1 MKWVLYVWMMQGS
14 AMGLTTH
21 TGFSTED
28 KCMQQAE
35 IIQQAKLAREVRTIC
50 LPDLAQISSALQSSI
65 IPQMERELL
74 PVMERLARD
83 IETQLEL
90 NK

>member
-1 MKWVLYVWMMQGS
+1 MKWVLYVWMMHGS

-21 TGFSTED
+21 TGFATEE

-50 LPDLAQISSALQSSI
+50 LPDLAQISNVMESSI
-65 IPQMERELL
+65 FPQLEQELIPVLERASRQ
-74 PVMERLARD
+74 VDA
-83 IETQLEL
+83 EL